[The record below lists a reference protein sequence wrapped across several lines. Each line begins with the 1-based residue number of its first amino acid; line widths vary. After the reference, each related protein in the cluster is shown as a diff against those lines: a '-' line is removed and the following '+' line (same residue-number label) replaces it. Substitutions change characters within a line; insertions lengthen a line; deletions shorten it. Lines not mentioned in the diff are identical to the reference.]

1 MIKSLEPLV
10 AGLGVMLNYLSTHN
24 NNNNK
29 EVYEMTATETNEQ
42 RKARE
47 KRKREADRDADM
59 IAAYMAG
66 NVGSVYRMEA
76 AAQASS
82 E

>member
-10 AGLGVMLNYLSTHN
+10 AGLGVMLNYLSTH

>member
-1 MIKSLEPLV
+1 VNKITAAE
-10 AGLGVMLNYLSTHN
+10 TH
-24 NNNNK
+24 
-29 EVYEMTATETNEQ
+29 EEQ

-66 NVGSVYRMEA
+66 NVGSVFMMEA
-76 AAQASS
+76 AAEASS

>member
-1 MIKSLEPLV
+1 M
-10 AGLGVMLNYLSTHN
+10 AGFDAILNYLWNHN
-24 NNNNK
+24 KNK
-29 EVYEMTATETNEQ
+29 EANKMTATETDEQ

-47 KRKREADRDADM
+47 KRKREADRDTDL
-59 IAAYMAG
+59 IAAYVAG
-66 NVGSVYRMEA
+66 NVGSVFMMEA

>member
-24 NNNNK
+24 NNNK
-29 EVYEMTATETNEQ
+29 EVYKMTATETNEQ

>member
-1 MIKSLEPLV
+1 M
-10 AGLGVMLNYLSTHN
+10 A
-24 NNNNK
+24 
-29 EVYEMTATETNEQ
+29 ATETNEQ

>member
-1 MIKSLEPLV
+1 
-10 AGLGVMLNYLSTHN
+10 MLYLITCRPY
-24 NNNNK
+24 NNNK
-29 EVYEMTATETNEQ
+29 EVDKITATETDEEQ

-66 NVGSVYRMEA
+66 NVGSVFMMEA
-76 AAQASS
+76 ATEASS

>member
-1 MIKSLEPLV
+1 M
-10 AGLGVMLNYLSTHN
+10 
-24 NNNNK
+24 
-29 EVYEMTATETNEQ
+29 ATERDEEQ

-66 NVGSVYRMEA
+66 NVGSVFMMEA
-76 AAQASS
+76 ATEASS

>member
-1 MIKSLEPLV
+1 M
-10 AGLGVMLNYLSTHN
+10 AGFDVILNYLWNHN
-24 NNNNK
+24 KNK
-29 EVYEMTATETNEQ
+29 EANKMTATETDEQ
-42 RKARE
+42 WKARE
-47 KRKREADRDADM
+47 KRKREADRDADL

-66 NVGSVYRMEA
+66 NVGSVFMMEA

>member
-1 MIKSLEPLV
+1 V
-10 AGLGVMLNYLSTHN
+10 AGLSVMMLNYPSTHN
-24 NNNNK
+24 NNNK
-29 EVYEMTATETNEQ
+29 EVHKMTATETNEQ

-66 NVGSVYRMEA
+66 NVGSVYMMEA

>member
-1 MIKSLEPLV
+1 
-10 AGLGVMLNYLSTHN
+10 
-24 NNNNK
+24 
-29 EVYEMTATETNEQ
+29 MTATETNEQ

-47 KRKREADRDADM
+47 KKRKREADRDADM

-66 NVGSVYRMEA
+66 NVGSVYMMEA